1 MAGVPVRTP
10 FQPRSKAHTTANT
23 TAAISPQTIATANS
37 PIRPNTPAATSI
49 NRNHSTDTISD
60 RSTLLFIRR
69 TLCSHLSE
77 KGRSSPAPIDEI
89 LPPLTSS
96 NEVDL
101 ELYAFIA
108 IIIREFVH
116 TWYAKITPD
125 QVFVE
130 EVVKIIAHCT
140 RALEQRLRKV
150 DLESLLFEELPDLLD
165 THVKIYRASHYPL
178 HPEPI
183 SVNPRQVYHSLW
195 PFAPLSPVPLDEDPD
210 TIKGQSNNEAAYRQL
225 IVHGLLAVLLPT
237 EDLENDCLTSLIGQI
252 FSEMI
257 LGNGIGEAIQARL
270 PKSKAEVQVDRSN
283 PELPGRAYWIS
294 KPLCLFLAFAAVRII
309 IIAVAT
315 SSSLPSRIPPTRK
328 PTGLSLPNED
338 SEPPMN
344 LPWTR
349 AQPLKRPILNMKLWS
364 CVSTLLDMD
373 TRMPWLSATLSL
385 LQWGTITGPG
395 KIGDTDGMIDKLL
408 SHQIRTYILDP
419 TLLPPL
425 LRTLRQSIFP
435 NNTLAPGRIPPT
447 PAETVQIRRQCAQTI
462 LGLIPIGVRDIYFGR
477 ASLHSD
483 INNLSINIDVDVEAK
498 TAQFSKDERH
508 IREVEEVLNVFGDV
522 YCNKHLLYGV
532 VEIIIM
538 RLIPELGEKGVQELL
553 DERLN

>member
-165 THVKIYRASHYPL
+165 THVKSI
-178 HPEPI
+178 
-183 SVNPRQVYHSLW
+183 
-195 PFAPLSPVPLDEDPD
+195 
-210 TIKGQSNNEAAYRQL
+210 
-225 IVHGLLAVLLPT
+225 
-237 EDLENDCLTSLIGQI
+237 
-252 FSEMI
+252 
-257 LGNGIGEAIQARL
+257 
-270 PKSKAEVQVDRSN
+270 
-283 PELPGRAYWIS
+283 
-294 KPLCLFLAFAAVRII
+294 
-309 IIAVAT
+309 
-315 SSSLPSRIPPTRK
+315 
-328 PTGLSLPNED
+328 
-338 SEPPMN
+338 
-344 LPWTR
+344 
-349 AQPLKRPILNMKLWS
+349 
-364 CVSTLLDMD
+364 
-373 TRMPWLSATLSL
+373 ATL
-385 LQWGTITGPG
+385 
-395 KIGDTDGMIDKLL
+395 
-408 SHQIRTYILDP
+408 
-419 TLLPPL
+419 
-425 LRTLRQSIFP
+425 
-435 NNTLAPGRIPPT
+435 
-447 PAETVQIRRQCAQTI
+447 
-462 LGLIPIGVRDIYFGR
+462 
-477 ASLHSD
+477 
-483 INNLSINIDVDVEAK
+483 
-498 TAQFSKDERH
+498 
-508 IREVEEVLNVFGDV
+508 
-522 YCNKHLLYGV
+522 
-532 VEIIIM
+532 
-538 RLIPELGEKGVQELL
+538 
-553 DERLN
+553 